1 MTFSAGMLNSIG
13 SLITDFLTG
22 IFAFIPQMMYFVYTC
37 CACILDFFQY
47 VVRKLAG
54 LDTYYIDGV
63 EQEGDLLLAM
73 VKGIVGLDTSAQG
86 EYSTLS
92 TVFWSLVIFG
102 LIILVVATILKLI
115 MTHYNYNSE
124 KSNPMVIIKGSLKS
138 IMTMALIPIV
148 TIFGIAISN
157 ALLSVLDQIS
167 AGSASTQIESVYRNS
182 AADYKTVFKT
192 GEDSWGREVYASYDF
207 FGFGSYTNQTSIS
220 GQLFKVAANSSNRV
234 RKESFTPHIG
244 GAGDGWANIHN
255 IFTSNTSDEATRRE
269 EVAMMIDFAF
279 ANNLTLKNRTT
290 ASVKLG
296 ESLVL
301 ISSFSFLQSAVW
313 YLGTI
318 QFNNFSKFNV
328 GLVWYYYNLWG
339 YNYFIAFAGLAIA
352 LTLLIN
358 IVFGLI
364 TRLIQT
370 LALFMIYPAI
380 IGISPLDEGKAQG
393 SWKSEFIGNVLMAYG
408 SIVGMNLSFMIL
420 PMLEGISF
428 FNSVVPDLIFNMII
442 MIAALVSV
450 KRIIAVFSQIIGAKD
465 ANAEGES
472 TKDESVKNATAVADK
487 AMKVAVLA
495 VKVAATV
502 YSGGAYAAKE
512 AAAMAAKKIIMEKI
526 KKEAVK
532 KIMKK
537 IAEDKMK
544 QFLKDKAEDA
554 KDAAADKAK
563 DAAAGAAANAGQN
576 KNSTSNSANNGNN
589 NNNNSNTDSNGGGGD
604 DNGGNNNEENNNG
617 GDQSSNSGDQNNNS
631 GNNNGGGGNEE
642 PQEPEDDKE
651 EDDDEDDEKELLGLT
666 DLAARFKQG
675 LGGLKGFK
683 LDDYGVDRDQAK
695 KSIEWFDKQIK
706 ALKEQKQGAVTAED
720 IEELKNKATER
731 FISGSQSLKSYAEG
745 KHQKLVELKKAKKQ
759 AARAIRKDKRKARG
773 SKIKEWAENSPLV
786 EITASSL
793 KAAGAITGV
802 STTLKKTLEDGGVI
816 DSFYQSL
823 GELGKAMGFAT
834 DKLPKT
840 KKQKEDEKK
849 ARKTTEAQWTEGMD
863 FYSKALNKQLSQMT
877 DLMNQWKGPNSED
890 KK

>member
-512 AAAMAAKKIIMEKI
+512 AAAMAAKKIMMERI

-532 KIMKK
+532 KIMEK
-537 IAEDKMK
+537 IAKDKMK

-563 DAAAGAAANAGQN
+563 DAATGAADKTKPKPKTDTGQ
-576 KNSTSNSANNGNN
+576 NGNN
-589 NNNNSNTDSNGGGGD
+589 DGDANSDSGGGEDTSDDSQTTNGGD
-604 DNGGNNNEENNNG
+604 DEG
-617 GDQSSNSGDQNNNS
+617 SSEDNS

-642 PQEPEDDKE
+642 PQEPEDDKK

-675 LGGLKGFK
+675 LGGLKGLK
-683 LDDYGVDRDQAK
+683 LDDFGVDRDQAK
-695 KSIEWFDKQIK
+695 KSLEWFDKQIK
-706 ALKEQKQGAVTAED
+706 ALKEQKQGALTDVE

-731 FISGSQSLKSYAEG
+731 FISGSQSLKSYAER
-745 KHQKLVELKKAKKQ
+745 KHQKGVELKKAKKQ
-759 AARAIRKDKRKARG
+759 AARAIRKDKRKEKG
-773 SKIKEWAENSPLV
+773 SKIAEWAKKSPMV
-786 EITASSL
+786 EIAASSL

-802 STTLKKTLEDGGVI
+802 STTLKKILDDAGVI
-816 DSFYQSL
+816 DSFYQSVQ
-823 GELGKAMGFAT
+823 ELGKAMGFAT
-834 DKLPKT
+834 DKVPKT
-840 KKQKEDEKK
+840 KKQKEEAQKK
-849 ARKTTEAQWTEGMD
+849 RKTAEAQWTSGMD
-863 FYSKALNKQLSQMT
+863 FYSKAIKNQISQMAELV
-877 DLMNQWKGPNSED
+877 DRWKGPNSED